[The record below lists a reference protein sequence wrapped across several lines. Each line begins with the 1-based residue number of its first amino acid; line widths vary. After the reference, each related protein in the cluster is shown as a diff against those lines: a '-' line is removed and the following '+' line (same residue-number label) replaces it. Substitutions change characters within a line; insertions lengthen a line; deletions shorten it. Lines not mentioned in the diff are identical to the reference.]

1 MAEDADFLNMMK
13 QVPDLLAPSLA
24 EDWPELPTL
33 RAEGAYLYLADGRR
47 ILDFTSGIGVTNTGH
62 NHPRVVAAA
71 QKQMEAMV
79 HSAVGITIHKT
90 LLELCQA
97 LIEVLP
103 SGLDMFFFGNSG
115 AEAVEGAIKLARY
128 VSQRP
133 GIIAFEGG
141 FHGRSYGAASVT
153 SVKAKYRDH
162 YEPFVPGV
170 YFVPYPYAYR
180 CPLGNT
186 PDDALEWTLYHIEK
200 LFQHQIL
207 PQNVAAFLVEPVQ
220 GEGGYIVPPPDFLK
234 ALRKICDQYGILL
247 IMDEVQ
253 CGFGRTGQMFA
264 AQTFGVKPDILSV
277 AKGIAS
283 GFPLGATIASHD
295 LMSQWKAGSHGTT
308 FGGNPLSCA
317 AGVAT
322 LKVMRE
328 ENLLENCRQQ
338 GKRFLDGL
346 FALQKK
352 YPIIGD
358 VRGLGCMLAIEMI
371 VPDSDKKPN
380 PQAAMQ
386 TLEQCLQRGLLAYM
400 AGTYGQVVR
409 FIPPLIVTSAQIDEA
424 LAILDE
430 ALAEVSHC

>member
-1 MAEDADFLNMMK
+1 MADDLEFLTMMK
-13 QVPDLLAPSLA
+13 QIPDLLAPSLA
-24 EDWPELPTL
+24 EDWPELPAV
-33 RAEGAYLYLADGRR
+33 RAEGAYIYLADGRR
-47 ILDFTSGIGVTNTGH
+47 IMDFTSGIGVTNVGH
-62 NHPRVVAAA
+62 NHPRVVEAAK
-71 QKQMEAMV
+71 QQMEAMI

-90 LLELCQA
+90 LLELCHA

-128 VSQRP
+128 VTQRP

-180 CPLGNT
+180 CPFGNT
-186 PDDALEWTLYHIEK
+186 PEAALEWTLYHIEK
-200 LFQHQIL
+200 LFQHLIL
-207 PQNVAAFLVEPVQ
+207 PHQVAAFLVEPVQ
-220 GEGGYIVPPPDFLK
+220 GEGGYIVPPPGFLK
-234 ALRKICDQYGILL
+234 ALRQICDQHGILL

-283 GFPLGATIASHD
+283 GFPLGATIASRE
-295 LMSQWKAGSHGTT
+295 LMQQWKAGSHGTT
-308 FGGNPLSCA
+308 FGGNPVSCA
-317 AGVAT
+317 AGLAT
-322 LKVMRE
+322 LQVIRE

-346 FALQKK
+346 QALQKK

-358 VRGLGCMLAIEMI
+358 VRGIGCMLAIELVI
-371 VPDSDKKPN
+371 PDTDKNPN

-386 TLEQCLQRGLLAYM
+386 TLELCLENGLLPYL
-400 AGTYGQVVR
+400 AGNFGQVVR
-409 FIPPLIVTSAQIDEA
+409 FIPPLIVTSTQIDEA
-424 LAILDE
+424 LVVLDK
-430 ALAEVSHC
+430 ALAKVSRR